1 MSEGS
6 SEDISGDISEDIP
19 EDVSEGSLENILKI
33 LAISEKWMD
42 VYFSFT
48 FLTKNRKFQMS
59 YSEIDF
65 VLVGSK

>member
-33 LAISEKWMD
+33 LAISEKWM
-42 VYFSFT
+42 FIFLLS
-48 FLTKNRKFQMS
+48 FLTIKQ
-59 YSEIDF
+59 EISN
-65 VLVGSK
+65 VLQ

>member
-33 LAISEKWMD
+33 LAISEKWMFIFP
-42 VYFSFT
+42 FS
-48 FLTKNRKFQMS
+48 FLTKYVQEVFN
-59 YSEIDF
+59 
-65 VLVGSK
+65 VLH